1 MNSSTPIE
9 VVHRIEDWPKRSGD
23 EILERAG
30 TDWHAFVNEG
40 LELGQTV
47 LHTNRGRV
55 VWGPHGR
62 QTRCSP

>member
-30 TDWHAFVNEG
+30 TDCM
-40 LELGQTV
+40 
-47 LHTNRGRV
+47 
-55 VWGPHGR
+55 P
-62 QTRCSP
+62 S